1 MTGDNL
7 MPELHLKQPGFT
19 YNDCG
24 PFNKHRERIQTF
36 RETAN
41 LKKLYG
47 NELDKAVLLMIKNIL
62 TVKIYQKELFQVR
75 I

>member
-1 MTGDNL
+1 
-7 MPELHLKQPGFT
+7 MPELHLKQLRFT